1 MLNLKAM
8 IRARWLVLGLLILLP
23 WMGVQAESGVTI
35 TQPLPGAA
43 LQGTVNIQGST
54 AVTDFQ
60 SAEIAFAYESDPNS
74 GWFVIQRS
82 DQPVENGTLAAWD
95 TTTLTD
101 GIYRLRVRVI
111 LTNGKELTAEA
122 AGVRVRNYTPIETN
136 TPASAPAVTGTPQ
149 PTATALPPTPTVLLQ
164 TLTPLPTNPAEVS
177 PERLSHSL
185 QLGGL
190 GAVGLFIVMGCYF
203 LLRAASRRAR

>member
-8 IRARWLVLGLLILLP
+8 IRVRWLILGLLILLP
-23 WMGVQAESGVTI
+23 WVGVQAESGI
-35 TQPLPGAA
+35 SISQPMPGAA

-54 AVTDFQ
+54 AAADFQ

-82 DQPVENGTLAAWD
+82 DQPVENGTLATWD

-101 GIYRLRVRVI
+101 GIYRLRVRVL

-136 TPASAPAVTGTPQ
+136 TPSAAAAVTGTPQ
-149 PTATALPPTPTVLLQ
+149 STATALPPTHTVPLQ
-164 TLTPLPTNPAEVS
+164 TLTPLPTNPAEIS
-177 PERLSHSL
+177 PERLSNSL
-185 QLGGL
+185 KLGGL
-190 GAVGLFIVMGCYF
+190 GAVGVFVIMGCYF
-203 LLRAASRRAR
+203 LLRAASRRVR